1 LLERGGQTS
10 YLFVPLCYYGEKM
23 AKIKQK
29 VTGQIKQKV
38 TGRLN
43 IADMRKLI
51 NKKAGTN
58 VAFSLSEENPTQ
70 VTQFIPTG
78 CKWLDGIVKRG
89 EWGGIPVGKVSE
101 IAGLEATG
109 KSYMAAQIAGNAQRM
124 GIDVI
129 YFDSE
134 SSIDP
139 EFLANAGCDTER
151 LLYVQASSVEFV
163 LESIESLLAN
173 NDSQMLFIWDSM
185 ALTPSISDIESDF
198 NPLSTMA
205 VKPRILS
212 KGMAKLI
219 LPIANTKSTLLIL
232 NQLKTN
238 ITRSTAESMTTPYFT
253 PGGKALAYSYSLR
266 IWLTARKGKS
276 SFIFDDKGFR
286 IGTEVKAKIEK
297 SRFGTQGRQC
307 NFKILWAGAE
317 VKIMDKESWF
327 EAIKSSEKLTNGGA
341 WFALHYEDGKTE
353 KFQSKQWLDKLNEQ
367 KFYDRVIELLEEE
380 VIMKF
385 DKRIGNSSDFYEEKE
400 EKK

>member
-1 LLERGGQTS
+1 MFKRERGRQIVCPS
-10 YLFVPLCYYGEKM
+10 YYYGEKM
-23 AKIKQK
+23 AK
-29 VTGQIKQKV
+29 TKQKV
-38 TGRLN
+38 TGRLS
-43 IADMRKLI
+43 IADMKKLI

-58 VAFSLSEENPTQ
+58 VAFSLSEDNPTE
-70 VTQFIPTG
+70 VNQFIPTG

-89 EWGGIPVGKVSE
+89 DWGGIPVGKVSE

-139 EFLANAGCDTER
+139 EFISNAGCDTES

-163 LESIESLLAN
+163 LETIESLLAN

-185 ALTPSISDIESDF
+185 ALTPSVSDIESDF

-219 LPIANTKSTLLIL
+219 QPIANTKSTLLIL

-238 ITRSTAESMTTPYFT
+238 ITRSVSESMTTPYFT

-276 SFIFDDKGFR
+276 SFIFDEKGFR

-307 NFKILWAGAE
+307 NFKILWAGDE

-341 WFALHYEDGKTE
+341 WFSLHYEDGTIE
-353 KFQSKQWLDKLNEQ
+353 KFQSKQWINKLNEQ
-367 KFYDRVIELLEEE
+367 KFYDRVMELLEEE
-380 VIMKF
+380 VVMKF
-385 DKRIGNSSDFYEEKE
+385 DKRIGDSSDFYEETK

>member
-1 LLERGGQTS
+1 MFKRERGRQFVCPS
-10 YLFVPLCYYGEKM
+10 YYYGEKM
-23 AKIKQK
+23 AK
-29 VTGQIKQKV
+29 TKQKV

-43 IADMRKLI
+43 IADMKKLI

-58 VAFSLSEENPTQ
+58 VAFSLSEDNPTE
-70 VTQFIPTG
+70 VNQFIPTG

-89 EWGGIPVGKVSE
+89 DWGGIPVGKVSE

-139 EFLANAGCDTER
+139 EFISNAGCDTES

-163 LESIESLLAN
+163 LETIESLLAN

-185 ALTPSISDIESDF
+185 ALTPSVSDIESDF

-219 LPIANTKSTLLIL
+219 QPIANTKSTLLIL

-238 ITRSTAESMTTPYFT
+238 ITRSVAESMTTPYFT

-276 SFIFDDKGFR
+276 SFIFDEKGFR

-307 NFKILWAGAE
+307 NFKILWAGDE

-327 EAIKSSEKLTNGGA
+327 EAIKSSEKLTNAGA
-341 WFALHYEDGKTE
+341 WFSLHYEDGTIE
-353 KFQSKQWLDKLNEQ
+353 KFQSRQWADKLNEQ
-367 KFYDRVIELLEEE
+367 KFYDRVMELLEEE
-380 VIMKF
+380 VVMKF
-385 DKRIGNSSDFYEEKE
+385 DKRIGNSSDFYEETK

>member
-1 LLERGGQTS
+1 MFKRERGRQIVCPS
-10 YLFVPLCYYGEKM
+10 YYYGEKM
-23 AKIKQK
+23 AK
-29 VTGQIKQKV
+29 TKQKV

-43 IADMRKLI
+43 IADMKKLI

-58 VAFSLSEENPTQ
+58 VAFSLSEDNPTE
-70 VTQFIPTG
+70 VNQFIPTG

-89 EWGGIPVGKVSE
+89 AWGGIPVGKVSE

-139 EFLANAGCDTER
+139 EFISNAGCDTES

-163 LESIESLLAN
+163 LETIESLLAN

-185 ALTPSISDIESDF
+185 ALTPSVSDIESDF

-219 LPIANTKSTLLIL
+219 QPIANTKSTLLIL

-238 ITRSTAESMTTPYFT
+238 ITRSVAESMTTPYFT

-276 SFIFDDKGFR
+276 SFIFDEKGFR

-307 NFKILWAGAE
+307 NFKILWAGDE

-327 EAIKSSEKLTNGGA
+327 EAIKSSEKLTNAGA
-341 WFALHYEDGKTE
+341 WFSLHYEDGTIE
-353 KFQSKQWLDKLNEQ
+353 KFQSRQWADKLNEQ
-367 KFYDRVIELLEEE
+367 KFYDRVMELLEEE
-380 VIMKF
+380 VVMKF
-385 DKRIGNSSDFYEEKE
+385 DKRIGNSSDFYEETK

>member
-1 LLERGGQTS
+1 MFKRERGRQIVCPS
-10 YLFVPLCYYGEKM
+10 YYYGEKM
-23 AKIKQK
+23 AK
-29 VTGQIKQKV
+29 TKQKV

-43 IADMRKLI
+43 IADMKKLI

-58 VAFSLSEENPTQ
+58 VAFSLSEDNPTE
-70 VTQFIPTG
+70 VNQFIPTG

-89 EWGGIPVGKVSE
+89 DWGGIPVGKVSE

-139 EFLANAGCDTER
+139 EFISNAGCDTES

-163 LESIESLLAN
+163 LETIESLLAN

-185 ALTPSISDIESDF
+185 ALTPSVSDIESDF

-219 LPIANTKSTLLIL
+219 QPIANTKSTLLIL

-238 ITRSTAESMTTPYFT
+238 ITRSVAESMTTPYFT

-276 SFIFDDKGFR
+276 SFIFDEKGFR

-307 NFKILWAGAE
+307 NFKILWAGDE

-327 EAIKSSEKLTNGGA
+327 EAIKSSEKLTNAGA
-341 WFALHYEDGKTE
+341 WFSLHYEDGTIE
-353 KFQSKQWLDKLNEQ
+353 KFQSRQWADKLNEQ
-367 KFYDRVIELLEEE
+367 KFYDRVMELLEEE
-380 VIMKF
+380 VVMKF
-385 DKRIGNSSDFYEEKE
+385 DKRIGNSSDFYEETK
-400 EKK
+400 EKKPC